1 MTIVKIFFTDGNG
14 SSKVE
19 TIEKLFADFST
30 AVKFF
35 NDVHE
40 YVKSVN
46 HAKLIAHRRVV
57 DEF

>member
-1 MTIVKIFFTDGNG
+1 MTTVKMFFTNGTGN
-14 SSKVE
+14 VE
-19 TIEKLFADFST
+19 TIEKVFADFVV

-35 NDVHE
+35 NDIHKYIKGV
-40 YVKSVN
+40 S

>member
-1 MTIVKIFFTDGNG
+1 MTTVKMFFTNGTGNI
-14 SSKVE
+14 E
-19 TIEKLFADFST
+19 TIEKVFADFVV

-40 YVKSVN
+40 YVKGVS